1 MYIYIRLLNLI
12 RETIGYMRKLLP
24 FLLVLFTS
32 VQLTVAHEHNDVQS
46 GFIINKGQFPDQVTF
61 KKELVD
67 GSLFL
72 EKNKFTFHLYDADLI
87 AKNHANPNTFPDD
100 SIPQIQ
106 HHAYQMEFIGASTQ
120 QIEGIDQLKNYYNYF
135 LGNDPKRWASK
146 VGLFEEVR
154 YHDIYPGIDLRFYQD
169 GDILKYDFIVSPNT
183 STEKIQW
190 KYNGVETPEI
200 KGGNIQIET
209 SLGRISE
216 YKPYAYQVVEGEKE
230 KVTCKFSY
238 DGGSFFFEFPKGWDQ
253 SKELII
259 DPALIFST
267 YSGSTANN
275 FGYTATFDSRGYLYS
290 GSSAFGNG
298 YPTTMGAFQVT
309 WGGGTG
315 GSGIGLPGL
324 SGTDIV
330 ITKWDTNGSAPIYST
345 YLGGSSDE
353 LPHSLVVDNQE
364 NLLILGTTSS
374 LNFPTTTGVI
384 NSNMNFNFTTVT
396 PVNLVNGL
404 GVYYPNGSD
413 LTVTKLDS
421 TGSSL
426 LASTYL
432 GGTDNDGLNTGTTK
446 FNYADEIRGEIE
458 VDNENNIYIASC
470 TRSNDN
476 PATQTTSFQ
485 STKPTQAGNLDAILY
500 CLNAQLSQVKWLAYY
515 GGANADAAYSLAL
528 NSSNEI
534 YLTGGTNSANLPMVG
549 VSYDQTHNGGI
560 DGYVAHISSD
570 GSTLLKSTY
579 FGSTNYD
586 QSYFVESDADD
597 YCYIFGQTSAP
608 TNQLIFNCLYYDIN
622 GGQFVTKFGPQ
633 LDSIVWSTRFGR
645 GDGNPD
651 ISPTAFLV
659 DLCSSVYLSGWGSA
673 IVGGSL
679 TTNGLDTAGGPLQGT
694 TDNNDFYLAVLADDA
709 SQLQYATYFGGS
721 AAEHV
726 DGGTSRFDRKGK
738 IYQAVCAGCGGTN
751 DFPTT
756 SGAYSS
762 TNNAGSSCNLA
773 VFKIDFLL
781 PMVVSDFLMPEKGC
795 SPFQVDFD
803 NVSLTQ
809 SATTFYWDFGDGN
822 NSTLSSPS
830 HTYNTPGVYNVTLV
844 VSDLNSCNLTDT
856 LTKSILIGGDTNY
869 SLAND
874 TVCSNTDTKIG
885 FINSV
890 FDPDVTF
897 SWSPNLYINDS
908 TLHDPSVSLPHD
920 MNYTIYVDNGIC
932 LDTVSLFVKVDSII
946 VDAPNDTSICDEHLP
961 VDFFGNSTGE
971 ILFYNW
977 STSTTDTL
985 NNTPQDSGFTL
996 NNQSIGSETYYFYAE
1011 TPRGCSSLDSFEISI
1026 NNLQNPLIADFDNPG
1041 EGCTPYSVQFNNQ
1054 TNGSSASGYYW
1065 EFGTGDTSYATNPNY
1080 QFDSAGTF
1088 TVTLYVIDT
1097 SVCTQ
1102 LDTFMLEIEVDSN
1115 TVNYQA
1121 NLACLDQEIQIGVDP
1136 SEYPNSTFNW
1146 VQSGL
1151 VSDPT
1156 ISNPTGSFSND
1167 TVLIMVAQGVCT
1179 DTLYDSIQVDFIYAE
1194 TDSLLVTCSDQLPV
1208 NLEGNSFGTGTSF
1221 YWTESTNPTDT
1232 LNSISD
1238 STFSSNPDSVFTT
1251 YYFSAE
1257 TQRGCIESD
1266 SIQVLVADLSIDVDP
1281 EFYICFGDSALLVSN
1296 NPYESINPLSYNW
1309 QPNEGIL
1316 SNPDSASVWV
1326 SPEVSQTYT
1335 LYTVNDSG
1343 CTTTDT
1349 VQVYR
1354 STLNPVLVNATS
1366 DADTVV
1372 RATSTNLYATPN
1384 QNGYSYQWSPST
1396 SLSSA
1401 TDPNP
1406 EAYPT
1411 ETTTYVVT
1419 VTDISNPNCSYTA
1432 QKTIFVS
1439 DLICDEPQIFVPN
1452 AFTPN
1457 GDGLNDEVLVR
1468 GQHIREMEFSIYN
1481 RWGELVFESSN
1492 QSNGWDGYHNGTLAN
1507 PAVYVYQL
1515 DVTCIDEQR
1524 FYKKGNITLVR

>member
-1 MYIYIRLLNLI
+1 
-12 RETIGYMRKLLP
+12 MRKLLP

-32 VQLTVAHEHNDVQS
+32 VQITVAHEHNDVQS

-61 KKELVD
+61 KKELID

-72 EKNKFTFHLYDADLI
+72 EKDKFTFHLFDADLV
-87 AKNHANPNTFPDD
+87 AKNHANPNTFPED

-106 HHAYQMEFIGASTQ
+106 HHAYQMEFIDASTQ
-120 QIEGIDQLKNYYNYF
+120 QIEGIHQLSNYHNYY
-135 LGNDPKRWASK
+135 LGNKPENWASN

-154 YHDIYPGIDLRFYQD
+154 YHEIYPGTDLRFYQD

-190 KYNGVETPEI
+190 KYNGVETPEV

-209 SLGRISE
+209 SLGQISE
-216 YKPYAYQVVEGEKE
+216 YKPYAYQLIDGKKR
-230 KVTCKFSY
+230 KVACKYAF
-238 DGGSFFFEFPKGWDQ
+238 DGDAFYFEFPKEWDQ

-275 FGYTATFDSRGYLYS
+275 FGYTATFDSRGYLFS

-298 YPTTMGAFQVT
+298 YPVTLGAFQVA

-315 GSGIGLPGL
+315 GSAIGIP
-324 SGTDIV
+324 SVTGTDIV

-345 YLGGSSDE
+345 YLGGNSDE
-353 LPHSLVVDNQE
+353 LPHSLIVDNQE
-364 NLLILGTTSS
+364 NLLVLGSTSS
-374 LNFPTTTGVI
+374 FNFPTTSGAI
-384 NSNMNFNFTTVT
+384 SPSMNFNPSSVT

-413 LTVTKLDS
+413 ITITKFDS
-421 TGSSL
+421 TGTSL

-432 GGTDNDGLNTGTTK
+432 GGTHNDGLNNGNTK
-446 FNYADEIRGEIE
+446 FNYADEVRGEIE
-458 VDNENNIYIASC
+458 IDGLNNIYIASC
-470 TRSNDN
+470 TRSNNN
-476 PATQTTSFQ
+476 PTGTSTSFQ
-485 STKPTQAGNLDAILY
+485 STKPTAVNNLDGIIY
-500 CLNAQLSQVKWLAYY
+500 KINAQLSTVQWIAYL
-515 GGANADAAYSLAL
+515 GGSGADAAYSLAV
-528 NSSNEI
+528 NSNQDI
-534 YLTGGTNSANLPMVG
+534 YVSGGTTSNNFPVTTG
-549 VSYDQTHNGGI
+549 SYDGSHNGGV
-560 DGYVAHISSD
+560 DGFVSHISSN
-570 GSTLLKSTY
+570 GSALVSSSY
-579 FGSTNYD
+579 FGSSGYD
-586 QSYFVESDADD
+586 QSYSVESDNRD
-597 YCYIFGQTSAP
+597 YIYIFGQTAAS
-608 TNQLIFNCLYYDIN
+608 TNQLIYNAVYNDPN

-633 LDSIVWSTRFGR
+633 LDTLVWSTRFGR
-645 GDGNPD
+645 GDGTPD

-709 SQLQYATYFGGS
+709 SQLQYGTYFGGS

-756 SGAYSS
+756 PGAYSS
-762 TNNAGSSCNLA
+762 TNDAGSSCNLA

-781 PMVVSDFLMPEKGC
+781 PMVVADFLMPETGC
-795 SPFQVDFD
+795 APFLVDFE
-803 NVSLTQ
+803 NTSLTQ
-809 SATTFYWDFGDGN
+809 SATNFFWDFDDGTT
-822 NSTLSSPS
+822 STLADPS
-830 HTYNTPGVYNVTLV
+830 HTYTTPGIYEVTLV
-844 VSDLNSCNLTDT
+844 VSDMNTCNLADT
-856 LTKSILIGGDTNY
+856 LIKTITVGGDTSY
-869 SLAND
+869 ALPND
-874 TVCSNTDTKIG
+874 TVCFMSLDKIG
-885 FINSV
+885 FV
-890 FDPDVTF
+890 GVVTPPDITY
-897 SWSPNLYINDS
+897 SWSPSTYLLDS
-908 TLHDPSVSLPHD
+908 TTQDPGVILPHD
-920 MNYTIYVDNGIC
+920 MDYIIYIDNGLC
-932 LDTVSLFVKVDSII
+932 VDTVSLFVKVDSIL
-946 VDAPNDTSICDEHLP
+946 VEAPNDTSICDENLP
-961 VDFFGNSTGE
+961 VDFFGNSIGDVS
-971 ILFYNW
+971 LYNW
-977 STSTTDTL
+977 STSTIDTI
-985 NNTPQDSGFTL
+985 NNSPQDSGFTL
-996 NNQSIGSETYYFYAE
+996 SSQTLSSETYYFYAE

-1026 NNLQNPLIADFDNPG
+1026 NDLQNPLIADFDNPG
-1041 EGCTPYSVQFNNQ
+1041 EGCTPYLVQFNNQ
-1054 TNGSSASGYYW
+1054 TNGTSVTNYFW
-1065 EFGTGDTSYATNPNY
+1065 EFGTGDTSYAQDPSY

-1088 TVTLYVIDT
+1088 TVILYAQDT

-1102 LDTFMLEIEVDSN
+1102 LDTFTIEIEVDSN
-1115 TVNYQA
+1115 SIRNIS
-1121 NLACLDQEIQIGVDP
+1121 NLACLDQEVQIGVDP

-1194 TDSLLVTCSDQLPV
+1194 TDSLLITCSDQLPV

-1366 DADTVV
+1366 DADTIV